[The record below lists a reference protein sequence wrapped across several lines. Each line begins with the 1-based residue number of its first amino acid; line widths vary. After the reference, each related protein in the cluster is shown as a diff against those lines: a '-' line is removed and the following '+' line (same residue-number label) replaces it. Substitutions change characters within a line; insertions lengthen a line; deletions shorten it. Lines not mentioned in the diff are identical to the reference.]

1 MRITYYP
8 THVRMGAWIVGILFG
23 YFMHNIRG
31 RRVVMPKVRLS
42 SLIFAQRIRYHNIL
56 LVPQKIVWLG
66 WIVSLSMVFAVVFGN
81 YPLQQIDDKTP
92 ALIGGLY
99 HSISRITWS
108 MALSFMIY
116 ACHFGYGGP
125 INWFLSL
132 PGWQPFSRLT
142 YAIYLLHMPMMMIV
156 GGQSRTS
163 HYFSELN
170 AVSTRVTC

>member
-1 MRITYYP
+1 MLP
-8 THVRMGAWIVGILFG
+8 F
-23 YFMHNIRG
+23 
-31 RRVVMPKVRLS
+31 
-42 SLIFAQRIRYHNIL
+42 
-56 LVPQKIVWLG
+56 QKTLWLG

-81 YPLQQIDDKTP
+81 YPLQQIDDKSP
-92 ALIGGLY
+92 AIIGGLY

-108 MALSFMIY
+108 MALAFIIY

-142 YAIYLLHMPMMMIV
+142 YAIYLLHMPMMLLV

-170 AVSTRVTC
+170 AVSTLRLPKELILSPKSLFHISPLFLYRFIKHLETFV